1 MNSMDI
7 SFIIITFLM
16 CISIIGAIEWY
27 ESKRMNVFKKEKNK
41 SKEEDKSDKDIKKD
55 DIVTDLFDETFKND
69 DFKDIKFIPI
79 MGYQEEFFVLKEL
92 KDLYDSK
99 EKVVIKILQKKF
111 DENEM
116 SYKRFVF
123 LIDKCHEMIYEEIK
137 DAFNLISYTSYSPDY
152 IEIIF
157 KKHFEKIEKIID
169 KIDELMNN
177 LVMNERKNSTSEY
190 KSLLEDMDSLNKSV
204 YEYYKKD
211 ID

>member
-1 MNSMDI
+1 MNID
-7 SFIIITFLM
+7 FIMIITGLM
-16 CISIIGAIEWY
+16 MGVIICLTEWVN
-27 ESKRMNVFKKEKNK
+27 SKRRNVFKEEKNE
-41 SKEEDKSDKDIKKD
+41 SKDESDKDIERD
-55 DIVTDLFDETFKND
+55 DIITDLFDETFKND
-69 DFKDIKFIPI
+69 DFKDIMDFIPI
-79 MGYQEEFFVLKEL
+79 NYQKEFFVLKEL

-116 SYKRFVF
+116 SYKRFIL
-123 LIDKCHEMIYEEIK
+123 LIDKCHEMIYDEIK

-157 KKHFEKIEKIID
+157 KKHFEKIEKIIE

-204 YEYYKKD
+204 YEYYEKD
-211 ID
+211 IN

>member
-1 MNSMDI
+1 MNIMDI

-16 CISIIGAIEWY
+16 CISIIGVIEWN
-27 ESKRMNVFKKEKNK
+27 ESKKRDIFKKHDFD
-41 SKEEDKSDKDIKKD
+41 EEDKSDKDIKKD
-55 DIVTDLFDETFKND
+55 DILTDLFNETFKND
-69 DFKDIKFIPI
+69 DFIPI
-79 MGYQEEFFVLKEL
+79 NYQKEFFVLNEL

-116 SYKRFVF
+116 SYKRFIL
-123 LIDKCHEMIYEEIK
+123 LIDKCHEMIYDEIK
-137 DAFNLISYTSYSPDY
+137 DAFNLISYTSYSPAY

-157 KKHFEKIEKIID
+157 KKHFEKIEKIIE

-177 LVMNERKNSTSEY
+177 LIMNERKNSTSEY

-204 YEYYKKD
+204 YEYYEKD

>member
-1 MNSMDI
+1 M
-7 SFIIITFLM
+7 
-16 CISIIGAIEWY
+16 
-27 ESKRMNVFKKEKNK
+27 
-41 SKEEDKSDKDIKKD
+41 
-55 DIVTDLFDETFKND
+55 
-69 DFKDIKFIPI
+69 
-79 MGYQEEFFVLKEL
+79 
-92 KDLYDSK
+92 YDSK

-123 LIDKCHEMIYEEIK
+123 LIDKCHEMMYEEIK

>member
-27 ESKRMNVFKKEKNK
+27 ESKRVNLFKKHKFE
-41 SKEEDKSDKDIKKD
+41 EEDKSDKDTKD
-55 DIVTDLFDETFKND
+55 DIETDLFDKTFKND

-79 MGYQEEFFVLKEL
+79 MGYQNEFFVLKEL

-116 SYKRFVF
+116 SYKRFIF

>member
-7 SFIIITFLM
+7 SFIMITILM
-16 CISIIGAIEWY
+16 CISIIGVIEWT
-27 ESKRMNVFKKEKNK
+27 ESKKKDFFKKHKFE
-41 SKEEDKSDKDIKKD
+41 EEDKSDKDIKKD
-55 DIVTDLFDETFKND
+55 DIATDLFNETFKND
-69 DFKDIKFIPI
+69 DFKDIMDFIPI
-79 MGYQEEFFVLKEL
+79 NYQKEFFVLKEL

-116 SYKRFVF
+116 SYKRFII
-123 LIDKCHEMIYEEIK
+123 LIDKCHEMIYDEIK

-157 KKHFEKIEKIID
+157 KKHFEKIEKIIE

-177 LVMNERKNSTSEY
+177 LIMNERKNSTSEY

-204 YEYYKKD
+204 YEYYEKD
-211 ID
+211 IN

>member
-1 MNSMDI
+1 MNIMDI

-16 CISIIGAIEWY
+16 CISIIGVIEWN
-27 ESKRMNVFKKEKNK
+27 ESKKRDIFKKHDFD
-41 SKEEDKSDKDIKKD
+41 EEDKSDKDIKKD
-55 DIVTDLFDETFKND
+55 DILTDLFNETFKND
-69 DFKDIKFIPI
+69 DFIPI
-79 MGYQEEFFVLKEL
+79 NYQKEFFVLNEL

-116 SYKRFVF
+116 SYKRFIL
-123 LIDKCHEMIYEEIK
+123 LIDKCHEMIYDEIK
-137 DAFNLISYTSYSPDY
+137 DAFNLISYTSYRPDY

-157 KKHFEKIEKIID
+157 KNHFEKIEKIID

-177 LVMNERKNSTSEY
+177 LVINERKNSTSEY

-204 YEYYKKD
+204 YEYYEKD

>member
-1 MNSMDI
+1 MNID
-7 SFIIITFLM
+7 FIMIITGLM
-16 CISIIGAIEWY
+16 MGAIICLTEWVN
-27 ESKRMNVFKKEKNK
+27 SKRRNVFKEEKNE
-41 SKEEDKSDKDIKKD
+41 SKDESDKDIKKD
-55 DIVTDLFDETFKND
+55 DIITDLFNETFEND
-69 DFKDIKFIPI
+69 DFKDIMDFIPI
-79 MGYQEEFFVLKEL
+79 NYQKEFFALKEL

-116 SYKRFVF
+116 SYKRFIL
-123 LIDKCHEMIYEEIK
+123 LIDKCHEMIYDEIK

-157 KKHFEKIEKIID
+157 KKHFEKIEKIIE

-177 LVMNERKNSTSEY
+177 LIMNERKNSTSEY

-204 YEYYKKD
+204 YKYYEKD

>member
-7 SFIIITFLM
+7 SFIMITFLM
-16 CISIIGAIEWY
+16 CISIIGVIEWT
-27 ESKRMNVFKKEKNK
+27 ESKRVNLFKKHKFE
-41 SKEEDKSDKDIKKD
+41 EEDKSDKDIKID
-55 DIVTDLFDETFKND
+55 DTDLFNETFKND
-69 DFKDIKFIPI
+69 DFKDIMDFVPI
-79 MGYQEEFFVLKEL
+79 NYQKEFFVLKEL

-123 LIDKCHEMIYEEIK
+123 LIDKCHEMIYDEIK

-157 KKHFEKIEKIID
+157 KKHFEKIEKIIG

-177 LVMNERKNSTSEY
+177 LIMNERKNSTSEY

-204 YEYYKKD
+204 YEYYEKD